1 MPLVVGRI
9 GQVVRESTILNELT
23 NDLVIRPL
31 RVISLL
37 TMAHLRS
44 RRTLAAWLAV
54 EGFFSPIA
62 HNGRRFP
69 KKTRARPWFAIWS
82 WQRLLRTVQSV
93 LRTYAI
99 RLTRLKQIRRERKT
113 PQPQP

>member
-9 GQVVRESTILNELT
+9 GQVVRESTILKELT

-37 TMAHLRS
+37 KMAHLRS

-54 EGFFSPIA
+54 EGFSTEMTGADIVV
-62 HNGRRFP
+62 
-69 KKTRARPWFAIWS
+69 S
-82 WQRLLRTVQSV
+82 
-93 LRTYAI
+93 
-99 RLTRLKQIRRERKT
+99 
-113 PQPQP
+113 

>member
-9 GQVVRESTILNELT
+9 GQVVRESTILKELT

-37 TMAHLRS
+37 KMAHLRL

-54 EGFFSPIA
+54 EGVFSPITLS
-62 HNGRRFP
+62 GRHCS
-69 KKTRARPWFAIWS
+69 KKIRARPWFAIWS
-82 WQRLLRTVQSV
+82 WQRFLRTGQSI
-93 LRTYAI
+93 LQTT
-99 RLTRLKQIRRERKT
+99 LFG
-113 PQPQP
+113 